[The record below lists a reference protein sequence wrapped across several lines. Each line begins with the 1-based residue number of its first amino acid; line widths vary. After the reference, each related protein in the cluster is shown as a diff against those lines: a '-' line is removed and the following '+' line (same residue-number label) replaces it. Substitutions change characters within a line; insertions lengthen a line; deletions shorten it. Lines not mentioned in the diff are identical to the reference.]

1 MFFQNVNFPLI
12 LAFKI
17 FAAVLAFHNSN
28 WFSYLK
34 ILSVFIDIEKH
45 VKIYMFEDFKQCW
58 CYKMKFVICQTSG
71 EMEKLHAMASLA
83 GGATAMDMEVYIFLA
98 MDALTAFKKE
108 VVEKRAWKTNGEV
121 GEALL
126 KSDMPTFID
135 YLKEAKETGKVKLY
149 ACEATM
155 TLLGL
160 SKEDLSDVID
170 EVTGLIGFFEI
181 AAGGQLI
188 TL

>member
-1 MFFQNVNFPLI
+1 MTSLTGG
-12 LAFKI
+12 
-17 FAAVLAFHNSN
+17 AAA
-28 WFSYLK
+28 
-34 ILSVFIDIEKH
+34 
-45 VKIYMFEDFKQCW
+45 M
-58 CYKMKFVICQTSG
+58 
-71 EMEKLHAMASLA
+71 EMEVH
-83 GGATAMDMEVYIFLA
+83 VFLA
-98 MDALTAFKKE
+98 MDALLAFKKD
-108 VVEKRAWKTNGEV
+108 VVENKAWKTSGEV

-126 KSDMPTFID
+126 KSGMPTFID

-160 SKEDLSDVID
+160 SKDELDDVVD
-170 EVTGLIGFFEI
+170 EVIGLIGFFEV

>member
-1 MFFQNVNFPLI
+1 
-12 LAFKI
+12 
-17 FAAVLAFHNSN
+17 
-28 WFSYLK
+28 
-34 ILSVFIDIEKH
+34 
-45 VKIYMFEDFKQCW
+45 
-58 CYKMKFVICQTSG
+58 MKFVICQISG
-71 EMEKLHAMASLA
+71 ELEKLQAMASLA
-83 GGATAMDMEVYIFLA
+83 GGAAAMDMEVHIFLA
-98 MDALTAFKKE
+98 MGALAAFKKD
-108 VVEKRAWKTNGEV
+108 VVKEKAWKTSGEV

-126 KSDMPTFID
+126 KSGMPTFVD

-160 SKEDLSDVID
+160 SKDDLSDVID
-170 EVTGLIGFFEI
+170 EVIGLIGFFEN